1 MKELLTKNFN
11 LDLFKLDEIQLKAK
25 SEEIDSAAAKLIPE
39 SILLGPVNNLRQRL
53 KTRQD

>member
-1 MKELLTKNFN
+1 MSKNFN
-11 LDLFKLDEIQLKAK
+11 LDLSKLSETELKAISK
-25 SEEIDSAAAKLIPE
+25 EIDSAAAKLIPE